1 MFRARDRS
9 LAVAT
14 LISLFATVGC
24 PVFLSDDFQTVPTVP
39 ADGGDVP
46 AEGSG
51 GEGGTSGSGGAA
63 TGGTSG
69 SAGMVG
75 TGGATETG
83 GTTFADAGAGGVAS
97 GSGGLDAGTSAGGA
111 SASGGT
117 DGGFAG
123 TGGGGGLAG
132 AGGTC
137 TGCDPRWIP
146 TAAPD
151 AAFAARE
158 QSAYAAADTR
168 VFIWGGADRTGGELQ
183 TGAIYDAELDRWT
196 TVPIDANTP
205 SARVLSTAVW
215 TGTVFVVWG
224 GGDQDALT
232 DYATGGRY
240 DPTLHTWSPMSKKGA
255 PSARRAPYGV
265 WTGSSVLFWGGTSA
279 ARAPIGGA
287 YAYDPGSDTW
297 TQASVTGEPAPALDA
312 TVGWTGSTLF
322 VYGGRTGNTY
332 TARTDGYDA
341 SKDLWTSYPAGPS
354 ARAGALGAWDG
365 VSFVVWGGAAGTVR
379 KDGQRF
385 SASKWTN
392 LSNQNAP
399 TARYAVHRETGWSA
413 RIGDETTFMVGGYD
427 ASQTPFIDGA
437 YFRSKAN
444 EWNAVGKW
452 PSGSAHLWG
461 VGVWAGASF
470 VLWGGRVGPLGA
482 LTTDGE
488 RFRL

>member
-1 MFRARDRS
+1 VFRARDRS
-9 LAVAT
+9 LAAAT
-14 LISLFATVGC
+14 LVSLFAAVGC
-24 PVFLSDDFQTVPTVP
+24 PVFLSDDFQTIPTVP
-39 ADGGDVP
+39 SDGGKVP
-46 AEGSG
+46 DEGSG
-51 GEGGTSGSGGAA
+51 GEGGTSGSGGVA

-69 SAGMVG
+69 LPAAGSAGMVE

-83 GTTFADAGAGGVAS
+83 GRTFADAAAGGVAS
-97 GSGGLDAGTSAGGA
+97 GSGGFDAGMSAGGA
-111 SASGGT
+111 PADGG
-117 DGGFAG
+117 DGGF
-123 TGGGGGLAG
+123 AG

-146 TAAPD
+146 TAVPD
-151 AAFAARE
+151 PAFAARE
-158 QSAYAAADTR
+158 QPAYAAADTR
-168 VFIWGGADRTGGELQ
+168 VFIWGGADRTGAELQ

-224 GGDQDALT
+224 GGDQEALT

-240 DPTLHTWSPMSKKGA
+240 DPTSHTWSPMSKNGA

-265 WTGSSVLFWGGTSA
+265 WTGSRVLFWGGMSA
-279 ARAPIGGA
+279 ARAPVGGA
-287 YAYDPGSDTW
+287 YSYDPDTDTW
-297 TQASVTGEPAPALDA
+297 TQASVTGEPPPALDT
-312 TVGWTGSTLF
+312 TVGWTGSALL
-322 VYGGRTGNTY
+322 VYGGRTGATY

-341 SKDLWTSYPAGPS
+341 SKDLWTSYAAGPA
-354 ARAGALGAWDG
+354 ARAGALGTWDG
-365 VSFVVWGGAAGTVR
+365 VSFVVWGGTAAAIR

-392 LSNQNAP
+392 LPNQNAP
-399 TARYAVHRETGWSA
+399 AARYAVHRETGWSA
-413 RIGDETTFMVGGYD
+413 RIGDETTLMVGGYD
-427 ASQTPFIDGA
+427 ASQTPFTDGT

-444 EWNAVGKW
+444 EWNAVGTW

-482 LTTDGE
+482 LTTQGE

>member
-9 LAVAT
+9 LAAAT
-14 LISLFATVGC
+14 LVSIFAAVGC
-24 PVFLSDDFQTVPTVP
+24 PVFLSDDFQTIPTEP
-39 ADGGDVP
+39 SDGGDLP
-46 AEGSG
+46 HQGSG
-51 GEGGTSGSGGAA
+51 GEGGTSGSGGGA

-69 SAGMVG
+69 VPAAGSAGIVES
-75 TGGATETG
+75 GGATETG
-83 GTTFADAGAGGVAS
+83 GRNFADAAAGGIPS
-97 GSGGLDAGTSAGGA
+97 GSGGFDAGMSAGGA
-111 SASGGT
+111 GGT
-117 DGGFAG
+117 DGGIAGAGGFAG
-123 TGGGGGLAG
+123 G
-132 AGGTC
+132 GGTC
-137 TGCDPRWIP
+137 TGCWMP

-151 AAFAARE
+151 AAFVARE
-158 QSAYAAADTR
+158 QPAYAAADTR

-240 DPTLHTWSPMSKKGA
+240 DPALHAWLPMSKKGA

-265 WTGSSVLFWGGTSA
+265 WTGSRVLFWGGMSA

-287 YAYDPGSDTW
+287 YSYDPDSDTW
-297 TQASVTGEPAPALDA
+297 TQASVTGEPAAALDT
-312 TVGWTGSTLF
+312 TVGWTGSVLL
-322 VYGGRTGNTY
+322 VYGGRTGTVY

-341 SKDLWTSYPAGPS
+341 SKDLWSSYPVGPQ

-365 VSFVVWGGAAGTVR
+365 VSFVVWGGTAAAVR

-392 LSNQNAP
+392 LPNQNAP
-399 TARYAVHRETGWSA
+399 VARYAVHRETGWSA
-413 RIGDETTFMVGGYD
+413 RIGDETTLMVGGYD
-427 ASQTPFIDGA
+427 ANQTPFTDGA

-444 EWNAVGKW
+444 EWNAVGTW

-482 LTTDGE
+482 LTTQGE